1 MNRLYVDE
9 INGIERFAILAG
21 QDPSACKQE

>member
-1 MNRLYVDE
+1 MNRLYVDQ

-21 QDPSACKQE
+21 QDHSARKKE